1 MTKQLVIMR
10 HAQSPSGRDDHARQL
25 DETGRREAA
34 RIARELDERGAMPN
48 EWLASDAARVRQT
61 LETMAEEVGADVV
74 EDGELSSGRWLVVW
88 RHGLYHADR
97 ETLLEHLWGL
107 DDETGVETPAGLAGH
122 NPGLSELVSWLTGVQ
137 TKLPTGGTVLLSGP
151 EPEEAESIVEQSW
164 ALAAKARQWEIVEFW
179 RPRALG

>member
-1 MTKQLVIMR
+1 MAKQLVIMR

-34 RIARELDERGAMPN
+34 RIANELDERGAMPN
-48 EWLASDAARVRQT
+48 QWLASDAVRVKQT
-61 LETMAEEVGADVV
+61 LETMAEAFGAELVD
-74 EDGELSSGRWLVVW
+74 EGEPASGRWLVEW

-97 ETLLEHLWGL
+97 ETLLEDLWGL
-107 DDETGVETPAGLAGH
+107 DDDTGVETPAGLAGH

-137 TKLPTGGTVLLSGP
+137 TKLPTGGTMLLSGP

-179 RPRALG
+179 RPRALR